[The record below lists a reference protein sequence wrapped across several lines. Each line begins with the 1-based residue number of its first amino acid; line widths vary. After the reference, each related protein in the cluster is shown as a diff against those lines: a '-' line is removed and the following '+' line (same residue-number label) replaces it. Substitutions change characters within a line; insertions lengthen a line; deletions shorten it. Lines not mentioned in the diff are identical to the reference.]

1 MGLLRQ
7 VLGTAVLPSPVKIRE
22 TASTPLQVELAY
34 IANYFFLISMT
45 HLALVEGLI
54 LQDISLAAVNFI
66 MTDHMKKHWYH
77 YINQDQLLNVIDM
90 LKRDLEEL
98 PEAPYENL
106 SIRLREEWMVSL
118 S

>member
-1 MGLLRQ
+1 
-7 VLGTAVLPSPVKIRE
+7 
-22 TASTPLQVELAY
+22 
-34 IANYFFLISMT
+34 MT

-66 MTDHMKKHWYH
+66 VTDHMKKHRYH
-77 YINQDQLLNVIDM
+77 YIKQDQLLNVI
-90 LKRDLEEL
+90 KL

-106 SIRLREEWMVSL
+106 SIRLRKEWMVSL